1 MQDMATFALTLLHSG
16 TNAHILHLQT
26 DSYAKH
32 KALGHYYEDII
43 EKVDDLI
50 EAYQGIAGIITQYPN
65 MYHPPKEPVAY
76 LESLQKF
83 VAESRESLPQE
94 TEIQNIVDEIAQLI
108 DSTLYKLRRFK

>member
-16 TNAHILHLQT
+16 TNAHLLHLQT

-32 KALGHYYEDII
+32 KALGDYYEEII
-43 EKVDDLI
+43 ELVDGLV
-50 EAYQGIAGIITQYPN
+50 ETFQGIEGIITQYPN

-83 VAESRESLPQE
+83 VAESRDSLPQA

-108 DSTLYKLRRFK
+108 DSTVYKLRRFK

>member
-26 DSYAKH
+26 DSFAKH
-32 KALGHYYEDII
+32 EALGEYYEEII
-43 EKVDDLI
+43 ELVDSLV
-50 EAYQGIAGIITQYPN
+50 ETFQGTAGIITQYPN

-83 VAESRESLPQE
+83 VAESRDSLPQE

-108 DSTLYKLRRFK
+108 DSTVYKLRRFK